1 MCDRQKHK
9 SIAGIGL
16 AGNSRPEL
24 KGLGPKKNIGQLLGG
39 RERGRE
45 GGYQIQILS
54 TTEILKH
61 VVIKNIGQAV

>member
-39 RERGRE
+39 RE